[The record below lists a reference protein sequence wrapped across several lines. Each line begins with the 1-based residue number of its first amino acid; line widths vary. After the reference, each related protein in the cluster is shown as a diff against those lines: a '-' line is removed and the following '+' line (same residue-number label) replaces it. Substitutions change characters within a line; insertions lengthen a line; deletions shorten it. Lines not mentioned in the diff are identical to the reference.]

1 MKDQLKQT
9 DATNKQVT
17 KRVFR
22 EKGRAAEKKQ
32 TYINGKK
39 RLSGLSFLIS

>member
-9 DATNKQVT
+9 EATSKQIT

-22 EKGRAAEKKQ
+22 ETGRSTYKK
-32 TYINGKK
+32 TNLY
-39 RLSGLSFLIS
+39 